1 MRKHRQASAVSEELE
16 TSGLLSSS
24 LAQDPQFK
32 QLVESFAEELP
43 LRIAAIEQAVAQ
55 ADVKRVRRLI
65 HQLKGT
71 AGSFGFAA
79 ISELASAAER
89 QNCDLDHVREILDH
103 LAASLR
109 MRSDQPGHTS

>member
-1 MRKHRQASAVSEELE
+1 MSKHRQARAVGAEIEVD
-16 TSGLLSSS
+16 GLLSSS
-24 LAQDPQFK
+24 LAKDPNFK
-32 QLVESFAEELP
+32 QLVESFADELP
-43 LRIAAIEQAVAQ
+43 QRLAALEQAVAQ

-89 QNCDLDHVREILDH
+89 QNCDLTRVREILER
-103 LAASLR
+103 LAESLR
-109 MRSDQPGHTS
+109 TRSEHPGHTS